1 MASIRTKR
9 KILPRLT
16 IPSAMPAR
24 LIGLRNSMRE
34 RCHGSCWGGGVC
46 SVSMGSSGDCG
57 FVLLLGGGNLSFTW
71 LVGRICAHRSV
82 EAMLIAIMMQGHLSV
97 PPRPVH
103 WVNIGVQ
110 EYLVEGPHDDRQ
122 GRKHR
127 LIEVNGS
134 RDVKPP
140 ARHVIAHENLGPQ
153 HDAGYGHHDHAPDQS
168 PVFSLLR
175 VIEAGEPRLA

>member
-9 KILPRLT
+9 KMLARLT
-16 IPSAMPAR
+16 IASAMPAR
-24 LIGLRNSMRE
+24 LIGVRNSMRE

-46 SVSMGSSGDCG
+46 SVSVGSSGGCG
-57 FVLLLGGGNLSFTW
+57 FVLLLGGGSLSFTW
-71 LVGRICAHRSV
+71 LVRRICVQRSV
-82 EAMLIAIMMQGHLSV
+82 EAMLIAILMQGHLSV
-97 PPRPVH
+97 PPGPIH

-110 EYLVEGPHDDRQ
+110 EYLVEVPHDDRQ

-134 RDVKPP
+134 RDGKPP
-140 ARHVIAHENLGPQ
+140 ARPVIPHENLVPQ

-175 VIEAGEPRLA
+175 VIEAGELRLA